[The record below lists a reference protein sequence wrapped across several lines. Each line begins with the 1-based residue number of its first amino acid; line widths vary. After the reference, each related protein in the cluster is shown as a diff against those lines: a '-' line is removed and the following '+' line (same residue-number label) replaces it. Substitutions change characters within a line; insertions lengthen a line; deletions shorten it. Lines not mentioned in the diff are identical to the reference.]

1 MTTDKIRDKKLQY
14 NINREA
20 ARLYELSTGKV
31 DKQVTLHVQQILSN
45 LSKQNERTSKVYL
58 LSFRKDFRKQTKTIE
73 DLIKI
78 KQIL

>member
-20 ARLYELSTGKV
+20 VRLYELSTGKV